1 MCTMNLVMNYW
12 AILVAAIVFWVL
24 GSVWFSVLFK
34 KSWKSGQ
41 SKLGLKMHKPSPSEM
56 KKKLVISFLLNLVQV
71 WGIAALVSGFQIMT
85 IQPAICVGLLTG
97 VCFAAASM
105 ACKSLWE
112 NHGLKLTCID
122 MGYPVVGFVVSA
134 IILALWQ

>member
-1 MCTMNLVMNYW
+1 MNLVMNYW

-34 KSWKSGQ
+34 KSWQ
-41 SKLGLKMHKPSPSEM
+41 SEQAKLGLKHQKPSSSGM
-56 KKKLVISFLLNLVQV
+56 KKKLAASFILNLVQV
-71 WGIAALVSGFQIMT
+71 WGIAAIVSGLQIMT
-85 IQPAICVGLLTG
+85 VQPAFCIGLLTG
-97 VCFAAASM
+97 ICFAGASM

-112 NHGLKLTCID
+112 NHGVKLTFID
-122 MGYPVVGFVVSA
+122 AGYPIVGFIISA